1 MLLGIGLDLIVL
13 IIAKMALEHDDSP
26 DWRGL
31 LIAVTVIAVINLV
44 LFLLLAKAIGYFVL
58 APMFIVAVLGLMF
71 LCQMT
76 LRNAVIA
83 AVAMSAAHA
92 LVF

>member
-1 MLLGIGLDLIVL
+1 MLGIGLDLIVL
-13 IIAKMALEHDDSP
+13 IIAKMALEQDDSP

-44 LFLLLAKAIGYFVL
+44 IVIVLFKAIGYFVL
-58 APMFIVAVLGLMF
+58 IPMAIVAVLGLMF

-76 LRNAVIA
+76 VRNAVIA
-83 AVAMSAAHA
+83 AVAMVVAHA